1 MKIDFENLE
10 VKRKINLL
18 AEIAYYANMWVLD
31 YPANDQRFSLETVA
45 HVIACSMVQWFN
57 TSDGIATSEVCDE
70 IFISVDDGTRTELVA
85 EYEQRIIKFLSQ
97 IE

>member
-10 VKRKINLL
+10 VRRKINLL

-31 YPANDQRFSLETVA
+31 YPKKDQRFSLETVA

-57 TSDGIATSEVCDE
+57 TYESIGTAEVCDL
-70 IFISVDDGTRTELVA
+70 IFISIDDGTRTELMA
-85 EYEQRIIKFLSQ
+85 EYERRIIEFLSQ
-97 IE
+97 LE